1 MKNLLIADDH
11 LVFGSAMQYLLKQ
24 LDQTIETT
32 PVGSVAE
39 VIEVLDAGK
48 CFDLI
53 LLDYM
58 MPQMDGL
65 EGLALIMQSYP
76 NSKIGIISGHTD
88 ARLMRKALDAGSI
101 GWIPKTISEEPLLHA
116 LRLMASGERFIPV
129 DMIDELT
136 ERATAA
142 DIFTNRERDVA
153 DLIAEGIT
161 DKGIS
166 SRLEMSPGTV
176 SVHLR
181 SLYKKTGTDN
191 RTKLAIIY
199 RDKY

>member
-11 LVFGSAMQYLLKQ
+11 LIFGSAMQYLLKQ

-39 VIEVLDAGK
+39 VVEILDAGK
-48 CFDLI
+48 SFDLI

-88 ARLMRKALDAGSI
+88 ARLVRKALDAGSI

-136 ERATAA
+136 ERAAAA

-161 DKGIS
+161 DKEIS
-166 SRLEMSPGTV
+166 NRLEMSPGTV

>member
-11 LVFGSAMQYLLKQ
+11 LIFGNAMQYLLKQ

-32 PVGSVAE
+32 PVGSVAG

-48 CFDLI
+48 SFDLI

-88 ARLMRKALDAGSI
+88 ARLVRKALDAGSI

-136 ERATAA
+136 ERAAAA

-161 DKGIS
+161 DKEIS
-166 SRLEMSPGTV
+166 NRLAMSPGTV

>member
-39 VIEVLDAGK
+39 VIDILDAGK
-48 CFDLI
+48 SFDLI

-88 ARLMRKALDAGSI
+88 ARLVRKALGAGSI

-116 LRLMASGERFIPV
+116 LKLMASGERFIPV

-136 ERATAA
+136 ERAAAA

-161 DKGIS
+161 DKEIS
-166 SRLEMSPGTV
+166 NRLDMSPGTV

-181 SLYKKTGTDN
+181 NLYKKTGTDN